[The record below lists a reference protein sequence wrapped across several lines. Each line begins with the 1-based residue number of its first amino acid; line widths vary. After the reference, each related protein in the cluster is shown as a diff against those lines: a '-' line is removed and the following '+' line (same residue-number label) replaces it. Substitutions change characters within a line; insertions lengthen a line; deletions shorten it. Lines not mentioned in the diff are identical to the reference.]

1 MTTMTRRLRCPLRRS
16 RCRRRRRKKRD
27 YRAALSFHTFST
39 VVKKKNAF
47 SNVGQSSLFA
57 GGLVVGELG
66 LGDTN
71 RRMTSGH
78 CGLGCGWRCGG
89 AALIETGLE
98 GMGVAR
104 RHVVTSSSNAMMIIT
119 QPQNFLPSDF
129 SNLETALMDKA

>member
-1 MTTMTRRLRCPLRRS
+1 MTTELRCPLTPFR
-16 RCRRRRRKKRD
+16 
-27 YRAALSFHTFST
+27 HEE
-39 VVKKKNAF
+39 KKNAF
-47 SNVGQSSLFA
+47 SNVGQSVPFA
-57 GGLVVGELG
+57 GGLVVGGLG

-104 RHVVTSSSNAMMIIT
+104 RHVVTSSSNAVMIIT
-119 QPQNFLPSDF
+119 QPQNFLPSD
-129 SNLETALMDKA
+129 SQILKLH